1 MEESKAG
8 VESFGR
14 CSLSPVSGIPGTGR
28 DTRVGTHWPTPRRL
42 RWRMDFGGS
51 SRFGMTLRR
60 GERATS
66 EDASIITTSQNNR
79 AGRSAT
85 LGDCVVEVNKKILDV
100 AP

>member
-28 DTRVGTHWPTPRRL
+28 DTRVGTHWPTPRRM

-66 EDASIITTSQNNR
+66 EDASIITSPNNR

-85 LGDCVVEVNKKILDV
+85 VVERAFIVNSKIQDV